1 MTDIPAL
8 TIWEVCGYHRDD
20 DHKRVLVYML
30 VEAPRPPCPN
40 GPESHFAIAS
50 RIAGEDYRFV
60 TAWPIGTV
68 PPGYELNVLLDH
80 PPRFRRPDPVPN
92 RRKIR

>member
-20 DHKRVLVYML
+20 EDHKRLVYML
-30 VEAPRPPCPN
+30 VEATRPPCTD
-40 GPESHFAIAS
+40 GPESHFAVAS

-80 PPRFRRPDPVPN
+80 PPRFRRPSLGQN

>member
-20 DHKRVLVYML
+20 DKRVLVYML
-30 VEAPRPPCPN
+30 VEAPRPPSTD

-50 RIAGEDYRFV
+50 RIAGEDYRFL

-80 PPRFRRPDPVPN
+80 PPRFRNRP
-92 RRKIR
+92 KIR

>member
-20 DHKRVLVYML
+20 DRKRVMVYML
-30 VEAPRPPCPN
+30 VEAPRPCPD

-80 PPRFRRPDPVPN
+80 PPRLGQN

>member
-30 VEAPRPPCPN
+30 VEAPRPCTD

-80 PPRFRRPDPVPN
+80 PPRFRNVEKSDS
-92 RRKIR
+92 